1 LLGHGCMGLGA
12 DLLELIF
19 PAACAACAELLEG
32 PGAFCRWCELAT
44 EPVPRPG
51 CPQCGEP
58 DGRGRRCGRCRARR
72 PPFTSSFAAF
82 LHEGPLAR
90 AIHRF
95 KYEGHSEL
103 GVPLGQALARAS
115 GPWLA
120 ALPSP
125 ELVPIPLHVTRL
137 RRRGYDQT
145 GLLSQTLARVTRLP
159 LRAQAL
165 QRTRATLRQVGLT
178 EAQRTLNVAGAFQAS
193 PTVAG
198 RTIVLVDDVVTT
210 GATVRA
216 AAEAVLCAGALAIHV
231 LTLARAVGSAEPGA
245 HPGADGPPNGL

>member
-1 LLGHGCMGLGA
+1 MRLGTELL
-12 DLLELIF
+12 DLLF
-19 PAACAACAELLEG
+19 PPACAACAELLEL
-32 PGAFCRWCELAT
+32 PGAFCRWCDLAT

-82 LHEGPLAR
+82 VHEGPLAR

-103 GVPLGQALARAS
+103 GVPLGQALARAAGS
-115 GPWLA
+115 WLS

-125 ELVPIPLHVTRL
+125 ELVPVPLHVNRL
-137 RRRGYDQT
+137 RRRGYDQA
-145 GLLSQTLARVTRLP
+145 GLLTRTLARATGLP
-159 LRAQAL
+159 LHASAL
-165 QRTRATLRQVGLT
+165 QRTRATLRQVGLS

-193 PTVAG
+193 PVVAG

-210 GATVRA
+210 GATARA
-216 AAEAVLCAGALAIHV
+216 AAEPVLSAGALAVHV
-231 LTLARAVGSAEPGA
+231 LTLARAVGSAEPGDRS
-245 HPGADGPPNGL
+245 GAEGPPTGL

>member
-1 LLGHGCMGLGA
+1 MGLGA
-12 DLLELIF
+12 DLLDLVF
-19 PAACAACAELLEG
+19 PPACAACAELLEV
-32 PGAFCRWCELAT
+32 PRPFCHWCELAT

-82 LHEGPLAR
+82 IHEGPLAR
-90 AIHRF
+90 AVHRF

-103 GVPLGQALARAS
+103 GVPLGQALAGAA
-115 GPWLA
+115 GPWLS

-145 GLLSQTLARVTRLP
+145 GLLTRTLARATRLP
-159 LRAQAL
+159 LRADAL
-165 QRTRATLRQVGLT
+165 KRTRATLRQVGLS
-178 EAQRTLNVAGAFQAS
+178 EAQRTLNVAGAFRAS
-193 PTVAG
+193 PIVAG

-210 GATVRA
+210 GATARA
-216 AAEAVLCAGALAIHV
+216 AAEPLLRAGALAVHV
-231 LTLARAVGSAEPGA
+231 LTLARAVGSEEPGDRS
-245 HPGADGPPNGL
+245 GADGPPTGL